1 MLLNLKG
8 VPADG
13 LPGPLRGGGGGRPPV
28 LFLAVPVFDFL
39 AGVGGSEESV
49 PGAFRFPELEAFCA
63 VCAMLVRFGCSD
75 FYGIVLDSS
84 CANSGKKAKGDNEKD
99 TVQPLYPNK
108 EIMIKERVG
117 VAKVGKQTR
126 ELAIQ

>member
-63 VCAMLVRFGCSD
+63 VCAISVRFGCSD

-84 CANSGKKAKGDNEKD
+84 CAVAQIRGRKQKETTRKTQFNLC
-99 TVQPLYPNK
+99 VQIRK
-108 EIMIKERVG
+108 S
-117 VAKVGKQTR
+117 
-126 ELAIQ
+126 

>member
-1 MLLNLKG
+1 MRFPGSFRCSIIWVRWTGMVLNFKG

-49 PGAFRFPELEAFCA
+49 AVAFRFPELEAFCA
-63 VCAMLVRFGCSD
+63 VCAMSVRFGCSD
-75 FYGIVLDSS
+75 CYGIVLDSS
-84 CANSGKKAKGDNEKD
+84 CANSGKKAKRR
-99 TVQPLYPNK
+99 QR
-108 EIMIKERVG
+108 ERHSSTFVS
-117 VAKVGKQTR
+117 K
-126 ELAIQ
+126 